1 MILILILNR
10 IKNDLQGESLLGDME
25 ECKIGLFNLVLN
37 GVAIPYLHNG
47 TAWNEVNVSHV
58 FLLKTINCK

>member
-1 MILILILNR
+1 MILILTLNR
-10 IKNDLQGESLLGDME
+10 IKKDLQGESLLGDME

-47 TAWNEVNVSHV
+47 TAWNEANVSHNY
-58 FLLKTINCK
+58 FFENDKF